1 MKMKTCLF
9 VYLTLTLALTAC
21 GAGGTTSSAASL
33 EGEWTLLTLNGA
45 SLLPDSTINIAFADE
60 QVSGFSGCNR
70 YGGTYTVKGSALDFA
85 ELAVTAMAC
94 FKEGVMGQEQAYTGA
109 LSDVAKF
116 RLDSDRL
123 ELLDESGA
131 VILVYAR
138 QEPFTGDP
146 AMLVGTKWQLLTLDG
161 SPLDETLSFTLSF
174 AENRYSGLAG
184 CRHFEGD
191 YQASDGEIGFPMM
204 TMVEE
209 TCPDADDAYWGL
221 EGRFTDALS
230 WARHWRIVNDQLEI
244 RTERDE
250 VLVFA
255 SYTSMP
261 EVTLDGTTWTLTT
274 FIDGETATS
283 LLADTEITLAFE
295 DDQAT
300 GSGGCNSY
308 GGSYTLERGE
318 LHIGPVAITEMYCMT
333 PEGVTEQ
340 ETRYTS
346 ILADVTLFEWD
357 ADRLTLKTADGRGLV
372 FTAQR

>member
-1 MKMKTCLF
+1 MKMKTWLF

-21 GAGGTTSSAASL
+21 GAGGTASSVASL
-33 EGEWTLLTLNGA
+33 EGEWTLLTLNGT
-45 SLLPDSTINIAFADE
+45 SLLPDSMINVAFADE
-60 QVSGFSGCNR
+60 QITGFSGCNS
-70 YGGTYTVKGSALDFA
+70 YGGTYTVKRSTLEFG
-85 ELAVTAMAC
+85 ELAMTAMAC
-94 FKEGVMGQEQAYTGA
+94 FKEGVMAQEQAYTGA
-109 LSDVAKF
+109 LSKVAKF

-131 VILVYAR
+131 VLLTYDR

-146 AMLVGTKWQLLTLDG
+146 AMLIGTEWRLLTLDG
-161 SPLDETLSFTLSF
+161 SPLDETLPFTLAF

-191 YQASDGEIGFPMM
+191 YQTGDGEIGFPMM
-204 TMVEE
+204 MMVEE
-209 TCPDADDAYWGL
+209 TCPDADDAYWDL

-230 WARHWRIVNDQLEI
+230 WARHWRVVNDQLEI
-244 RTERDE
+244 RTERGE

-255 SYTSMP
+255 PYTPMP
-261 EVTLDGTTWTLTT
+261 EVTLDGTTWTLTA

-295 DDQAT
+295 DGQAT

-308 GGSYTLERGE
+308 GGSYTLEHGE

-333 PEGVTEQ
+333 PAGIIEQ
-340 ETRYTS
+340 ETHFTD
-346 ILADVTLFEWD
+346 ILTNITLFKWD
-357 ADRLTLKTADGRGLV
+357 ADQLTLKTADGHGLV
-372 FTAQR
+372 FTAQ

>member
-1 MKMKTCLF
+1 
-9 VYLTLTLALTAC
+9 
-21 GAGGTTSSAASL
+21 
-33 EGEWTLLTLNGA
+33 
-45 SLLPDSTINIAFADE
+45 
-60 QVSGFSGCNR
+60 
-70 YGGTYTVKGSALDFA
+70 
-85 ELAVTAMAC
+85 
-94 FKEGVMGQEQAYTGA
+94 MGQEQAYTGA

-146 AMLVGTKWQLLTLDG
+146 AALVGTEWQLLTLDG
-161 SPLDETLSFTLSF
+161 SPLDETLSFTLAF
-174 AENRYSGLAG
+174 AESRYNGLAG

-191 YQASDGEIGFPMM
+191 YQAGNGEIGFPMM

-209 TCPDADDAYWGL
+209 TCPDADDAYWDL

-255 SYTSMP
+255 PYTSMP
-261 EVTLDGTTWTLTT
+261 EVTLDGMTWTLTT

-372 FTAQR
+372 FTAQ